1 MCVGVAYASAPAPP
15 RHTLSMAYTRLTS
28 GWSQYG
34 GNSRCRAIQRGGHRL
49 FAALAGTSRARSWP
63 HAKTAAARRPFAI
76 NGRGEFEANRTLIA
90 VQAMAVDNFG
100 VDVKVADQ
108 LTEDQ
113 LIVWLP
119 VPTGNDAGALT
130 ADVYNH
136 DRLDN
141 WWHPA
146 SVQTCS
152 KVHNGPMFIPS
163 R

>member
-1 MCVGVAYASAPAPP
+1 MEPFAQATVLRAASEDCKISQELQ
-15 RHTLSMAYTRLTS
+15 RRFGNTS
-28 GWSQYG
+28 GG
-34 GNSRCRAIQRGGHRL
+34 
-49 FAALAGTSRARSWP
+49 RSWP
-63 HAKTAAARRPFAI
+63 QAKTAAARRPFAV
-76 NGRGEFEANRTLIA
+76 NGRGEFEADRTLIA
-90 VQAMAVDNFG
+90 VHAMAVDNFG
-100 VDVKVADQ
+100 VDVKVTDQ

-119 VPTGNDAGALT
+119 VATGNDAGAMT
-130 ADVYNH
+130 ADVHNH
-136 DRLDN
+136 DCLDN